1 MWKLYRWNGHYIQG
15 DLISE
20 HRSEDA
26 AVKKAKKEID
36 FLFAEKV
43 NRENEV
49 VIWLDGQQHEPMG
62 VIIKKIKGAKRIRQG
77 KEK

>member
-49 VIWLDGQQHEPMG
+49 VIWLDGQQARSFDAVWRSG
-62 VIIKKIKGAKRIRQG
+62 RCAVRRSDCWN
-77 KEK
+77 